1 MSKSKPI
8 LLVSTKAGSGKSVIA
23 IGMFLKFK
31 EEGLKPGYF
40 KAIGDAM
47 DLRPKTKTDKD
58 VNVITAVVARQF
70 SKEEMCPQFLNPSFF
85 LDEILPEESQQV
97 LDKIK
102 DHFESMKNKTDIIIL
117 EGNHNV
123 NQYSAIYLDDTVIA
137 KEFDAN
143 VILCAPIKDDDD
155 LNTVIAA
162 YNYLKLKDVKVIG
175 VILNGLSDTAY
186 VRIEKYHKPLL
197 GKLGI
202 SVIGGLKKSRQLE
215 KPTVA
220 EILEAVQGELISG
233 NYVKVKNNLIDG
245 FIIGAMGAESAAS
258 YLRKGVN
265 QCVITGGDRPDIALA
280 ALDASTNLI
289 IFSGNIRPA
298 PRVISVA
305 EEKGIP
311 LALAPGDTFT
321 ISEQIRKIHTHIQPN
336 EIGICKEQVEKYI
349 DWDKIP
355 K

>member
-8 LLVSTKAGSGKSVIA
+8 LLCSTKAGSGKSVIA
-23 IGMFLKFK
+23 IGMFLKLK
-31 EEGLKPGYF
+31 EEGINPGYF

-58 VNVITAVVARQF
+58 VNVITAVVARKF
-70 SKEEMCPQFLNPSFF
+70 SKEEMCPQFFNPSFF
-85 LDEILPEESQQV
+85 LDEILPEESQNV
-97 LDKIK
+97 LEKIK
-102 DHFESMKNKTDIIIL
+102 DHFESMKEKTDIIIL

-123 NQYSAIYLDDTVIA
+123 NQYSAINLDDTVIA
-137 KEFDAN
+137 KKFDAN

-155 LNTVIAA
+155 INIVIAA
-162 YNYLKLKDVKVIG
+162 FNYLKLKDVKVIG
-175 VILNGLSDTAY
+175 VILNGLSETAY
-186 VRIEKYHKPLL
+186 VRIEKYYKPLL
-197 GKLGI
+197 DKLGI
-202 SVIGGLKKSRQLE
+202 TVIGGLKKSRQLE

-220 EILEAVQGELISG
+220 EILEAVEGELICG

-336 EIGICKEQVEKYI
+336 EIGICKNQVEEYI